1 MDKMP
6 FFEPESDMDYEFQ
19 RDLMGRFEAH
29 FSMGHEALGNWLTQE
44 ISDDKQLAQS
54 ILQIIRNNQG
64 FWQYKQSG
72 KEYDLLLTHEE
83 AEVRAHALE
92 MEDEDIPE
100 ELEVFDAGSIA
111 HCGLDDFI
119 ELLEAWTEFI

>member
-1 MDKMP
+1 
-6 FFEPESDMDYEFQ
+6 MDYEFQ

-44 ISDDKQLAQS
+44 ISGDKQLAQS
-54 ILQIIRNNQG
+54 ILTTISDNSG
-64 FWQYKQSG
+64 YWQYKHEG
-72 KEYDLLLTHEE
+72 KEYDLLLNHEE

-92 MEDEDIPE
+92 MDTNDIPE
-100 ELEVFDAGSIA
+100 ELEAFDAGSFA
-111 HCGLDDFI
+111 QCGLDDFI